1 MQGALR
7 AEWIGFAAEMFA
19 GVDNQGMEFVEELVV
34 TGERGFEG
42 GPEFFVSGFGMS
54 EMVAFEYAA
63 GIGVHDKDGM
73 LARVKE
79 DGVGG
84 FRTDAPQGQE
94 LFAKS
99 GGRCCEKTI
108 KRTAV
113 FFVEEGY
120 EGFES
125 LGLLAEVSGGAEVAG
140 ELGWG
145 DIADSGGGQQL
156 GAAQVGDG
164 AFDVFPRSVLREDSA
179 YDNFEA
185 GAPGPPVL
193 WAISGEERVIVR
205 MQLVFRGGNC
215 G

>member
-19 GVDNQGMEFVEELVV
+19 GVDNQGMEFVEELVLS
-34 TGERGFEG
+34 GERGFEA
-42 GPEFFVSGFGMS
+42 GPEFFVSGFRMS
-54 EMVAFEYAA
+54 EMVPFEYAA
-63 GIGVHDKDGM
+63 GIGVHDKNGM

-84 FRTDAPQGQE
+84 FRADAPQGQE
-94 LFAKS
+94 LFANS
-99 GGRCCEKTI
+99 GGRCREKTT

-113 FFVEEGY
+113 FFVQEGY

-125 LGLLAEVSGGAEVAG
+125 FALLAEVSGGAEVAG
-140 ELGWG
+140 QLGWG

-164 AFDVFPRSVLREDSA
+164 VFDVFPRSVLREDGA

-193 WAISGEERVIVR
+193 GTDSSEERVIVR
-205 MQLVFRGGNC
+205 MQVVFRGEIC
-215 G
+215 A